1 MEPDVFVLKALAGL
15 GTAFRPEAEGVYV
28 SQHDGRVDRICFDGA
43 HASNAVLYR
52 PGTPAFSRLTTRI
65 AANAFH
71 RVQDVDEKPAACAEA
86 MAREWVDSFGGNFR
100 RAQVQGVE
108 RSFAG
113 TAVVRVR
120 ATVGHDSYER
130 LVDVAI
136 PPDEHWVPAGWTGA
150 GPIAEPLQDSEAR
163 GPDPRVVVQKA
174 IEDEGVAALCR

>member
-28 SQHDGRVDRICFDGA
+28 SQHDGRVDRICFDEA

-65 AANAFH
+65 AANPFH
-71 RVQDVDEKPAACAEA
+71 RVQDVDEKPAARAEA

-100 RAQVQGVE
+100 RAQVQVVD

-113 TAVVRVR
+113 TAVVTVR
-120 ATVGHDSYER
+120 PTLAHDTYEH

-136 PPDEHWVPAGWTGA
+136 PPDEHWVPAA
-150 GPIAEPLQDSEAR
+150 VSRPPPLTHPLTNPHA
-163 GPDPRVVVQKA
+163 
-174 IEDEGVAALCR
+174 